1 MVLGDDGYSPGGWLG
16 GIAEITEE
24 DDAKFIIHEVKTTDA
39 LETAK
44 TGLRRPLP

>member
-1 MVLGDDGYSPGGWLG
+1 MVLGDDGHSPGGWFG

-24 DDAKFIIHEVKTTDA
+24 DDAKVLIHEIETTDA

-44 TGLRRPLP
+44 AGLRRPLL